1 MNDTRHVRI
10 CFGMTLY
17 NRSDYL
23 PEALES
29 LLNQSYRDFRIIA
42 IDDCSNDAT
51 EEVMHAY
58 AKRDDRISYFR
69 NPNHEG
75 MISTWRKAFFKAF
88 ETYRPEY
95 FAWASDHD
103 RWDARWLELHIAALD
118 AHPDSVLAYPDA
130 AAINDSGEA
139 LDIEIPPFIDTH
151 EKDLLDHLFQVG
163 LHLRGAGYAV
173 YGLFRTD
180 PLLKAG
186 IFRRVILPD
195 RLLLTEIS
203 AYGKFFHIPEVLWYR
218 RFLGPVLQLTDVINV
233 QKERLFGRENIP
245 FHIHTPFLSHVVAL
259 LVNLVLDQ
267 SSRKSLM
274 ISRGLILA
282 GLVWEKRRKYII
294 KEIDRLLS
302 EEISSSFFG
311 QEAKVNPQKY
321 HWLVVLVLVL
331 QLIRDRNLQELGP
344 FYQIAVK
351 ALSLPEWSKPIDD
364 APHPEPGPTQA
375 EDATA
380 EPRLT
385 REERWNPLPL
395 HEVDIKNTVPMPGPK
410 AVWELLEALSRSVA
424 RENELQ
430 NDLRLNLLKS
440 HKKIESLR
448 RKSLGLKEKVENIRR
463 ENEGLK
469 QELEALKEE
478 KELLEA
484 EKNFWKKKGKIG
496 IGCLIGQF
504 IEAIFSKDQEKK

>member
-1 MNDTRHVRI
+1 M

-58 AKRDDRISYFR
+58 AKRDDRISYYR

-103 RWDARWLELHIAALD
+103 RWEKRWLELHIAALD
-118 AHPDSVLAYPDA
+118 THPDSVLAYPDA
-130 AAINDSGEA
+130 AAINGSGEA

-218 RFLGPVLQLTDVINV
+218 RFLGPVLQLSDVINV
-233 QKERLFGRENIP
+233 QKERLFGLENIP

-311 QEAKVNPQKY
+311 PEAKANPQKY

-331 QLIRDRNLQELGP
+331 QQIRDRNLHELGP

-364 APHPEPGPTQA
+364 APHSVTGLPQA

-380 EPRLT
+380 GPSLAK
-385 REERWNPLPL
+385 EERSPPLCL
-395 HEVDIKNTVPMPGPK
+395 NEVDITKSVPIPSPQ
-410 AVWELLEALSRSVA
+410 AIWELLEAMSKSVA
-424 RENELQ
+424 RENALH
-430 NDLRLNLLKS
+430 NDLRLNLSKS
-440 HKKIESLR
+440 HQKIEFLR
-448 RKSLGLKEKVENIRR
+448 RKSLALKEKLENIRR
-463 ENEGLK
+463 ENARLK
-469 QELEALKEE
+469 QELEAMKEE
-478 KELLEA
+478 KKMLEA
-484 EKNFWKKKGKIG
+484 EKIFWMKTTKIG
-496 IGCLIGQF
+496 IGYKIGKF
-504 IEAIFSKDQEKK
+504 FEKILTKDQKKK